1 MTFSFGMNKFKFCP
15 KCGRKLANKKVHGRS
30 RLVCENCNF
39 IFYQDPKPTV
49 GVFIVENNKVLLA
62 KRAVEPFKGWWDSI
76 GGFMEEGET
85 PQETAVRE
93 TKEETGLD
101 IELLE
106 ILGVGKDNYAGQPI
120 VPIAF
125 IGKINSGKMKPGDDV
140 KELRWFLLNKL
151 PSNIAFKGNK
161 KVLTLLKSQLLW

>member
-1 MTFSFGMNKFKFCP
+1 MKRFKFCP
-15 KCGRKLANKKVHGRS
+15 KCGGKLANKKVLGRS

-49 GVFIVENNKVLLA
+49 GVFIVDNNKVLLA
-62 KRAVEPFKGWWDSI
+62 KRAVAPFKGWWDSI

-101 IELLE
+101 VELID
-106 ILGVGKDNYAGQPI
+106 ILGVGRDKYEEQYT

-125 IGKINSGKMKPGDDV
+125 LGKIVDGKPKPADDV
-140 KELRWFLLNKL
+140 EELEWFPLDDL
-151 PSNIAFKGNK
+151 PKNISFAGNK
-161 KVLTLLKSQLLW
+161 KALAILKGKFKLN